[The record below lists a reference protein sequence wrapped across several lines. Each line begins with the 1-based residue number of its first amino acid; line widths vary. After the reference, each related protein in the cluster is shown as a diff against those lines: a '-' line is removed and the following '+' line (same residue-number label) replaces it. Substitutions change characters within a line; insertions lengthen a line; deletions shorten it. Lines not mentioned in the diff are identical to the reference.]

1 MTTVVAAKCCT
12 ATSPRD
18 EWQVHMPMSID
29 TSLEGCLFESDDG
42 SVAEVKVK
50 GDTCVMTQSDFSVD
64 DGHGG
69 VARHVAN
76 EVKGNKEEG
85 VVRSDCSL
93 NDKDGG
99 VVEQRAKLLARI
111 QSFEYFDGMS
121 VDVIGCR
128 YLGCISVPQA
138 SGNFNDLCVFVL
150 LFRQCQFHV
159 SIASI
164 LLICFW

>member
-1 MTTVVAAKCCT
+1 MTTAVAAKCCT
-12 ATSPRD
+12 ATSPRG

-69 VARHVAN
+69 VDRHVAT
-76 EVKGNKEEG
+76 EVKGNEKEG
-85 VVRSDCSL
+85 VVRSDSSL

-121 VDVIGCR
+121 VDVTGCR
-128 YLGCISVPQA
+128 YLGCTSVPQA
-138 SGNFNDLCVFVL
+138 SGNFNDISVCV
-150 LFRQCQFHV
+150 LFHQCQFHV